1 MRAGPCDSSSG
12 EVPLALEQQLKRVRR
27 LYALG
32 MDKAARRSLAQLNAA
47 SLVAL
52 AETLLV
58 AVGVL
63 SRLERRLGALQNH
76 LAASRRP
83 SSPGG
88 HSTAPSS
95 ESPASTTS
103 TLEGE

>member
-1 MRAGPCDSSSG
+1 MSPAASDPSSR
-12 EVPLALEQQLKRVRR
+12 EAPLALEQQLKRVRR

-83 SSPGG
+83 SAPGG
-88 HSTAPSS
+88 RSTAPSPEEPTS
-95 ESPASTTS
+95 APA